1 MFAHVFDQ
9 RCAPGLP
16 TGQGGAVTLDAV
28 GAFDRAEVASVSRH
42 RTTKRWLAHRAALS
56 AASASQLTPLARTLR
71 DHLPATREALAEA
84 SITPQHAAAIAVVVR
99 TVGPEHAVTA
109 EPILLGLARRADP
122 AAVRQAPAEI
132 VARVDPA
139 GAARALYD
147 ASNTRGVSLSV
158 AGNHG
163 CLDGV
168 FDVESTELLQSALM
182 PLMAPTG
189 TDDTR
194 SARQRRADALLD
206 IVTKHLSSAP
216 MPQVG
221 GHRPHLSIVVQAD
234 QLPPATDGVLDTIER
249 PVSDAGR
256 PRGWRGVVSLP
267 WTGVAVPA
275 IVVRRWSCDASLSPV
290 LARLLRRPRH
300 VTARLAANGMEPGR
314 DPQAWLPLRV
324 GRTQRTAT
332 PAQRR
337 ALAVRDGGCIHPGC
351 GRTPA
356 FCDAHHVVHG
366 ADGGPSDLDNLVLL
380 CRHHHRTLHEGLWA
394 IHPDPG
400 SPGVFW
406 TTDTNGMRPAQTSGD
421 RSPPLTTSP
430 RPLTPAPVP

>member
-139 GAARALYD
+139 GATRALYD

-163 CLDGV
+163 YLDGV
-168 FDVESTELLQSALM
+168 FDVESTELLQSDLM

-300 VTARLAANGMEPGR
+300 VAARLAAKAWSRAATRRHGYPYGSAAHSAPRPRLSDGHSPSAMAAVSTLDAAARRRSATRTTSCMGPTADPAIWTTWSCSAGTTTARSMRGCGPSILTLGR
-314 DPQAWLPLRV
+314 RACSGP
-324 GRTQRTAT
+324 RTRTAC
-332 PAQRR
+332 ALRR
-337 ALAVRDGGCIHPGC
+337 QAGTGHLP
-351 GRTPA
+351 
-356 FCDAHHVVHG
+356 
-366 ADGGPSDLDNLVLL
+366 
-380 CRHHHRTLHEGLWA
+380 
-394 IHPDPG
+394 
-400 SPGVFW
+400 
-406 TTDTNGMRPAQTSGD
+406 
-421 RSPPLTTSP
+421 
-430 RPLTPAPVP
+430 